1 MRRTDIAVGAFLIND
16 VAILKLY
23 NTYFRRTEA
32 RRETVAEF
40 LAGGSLLAK
49 LFLHIE
55 ANTDYWVDESDKL
68 IASVA

>member
-32 RRETVAEF
+32 RRETVLNFWRVARCWQNCFCILREY
-40 LAGGSLLAK
+40 GLLG
-49 LFLHIE
+49 
-55 ANTDYWVDESDKL
+55 
-68 IASVA
+68 